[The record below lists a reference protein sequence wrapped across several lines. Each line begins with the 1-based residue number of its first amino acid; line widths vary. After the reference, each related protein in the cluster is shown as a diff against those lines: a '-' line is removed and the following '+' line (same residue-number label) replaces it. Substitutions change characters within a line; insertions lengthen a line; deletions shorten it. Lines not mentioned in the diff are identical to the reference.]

1 MLMLINSIYSEIT
14 LNRLL
19 MILIRSTNMKLFLF
33 RSEWIL
39 ASVIL
44 LLVNA
49 MFNLFLSAR
58 NASIIRKSIL
68 T

>member
-1 MLMLINSIYSEIT
+1 
-14 LNRLL
+14 
-19 MILIRSTNMKLFLF
+19 MKLFLF

>member
-1 MLMLINSIYSEIT
+1 
-14 LNRLL
+14 
-19 MILIRSTNMKLFLF
+19 MKLFLF

-49 MFNLFLSAR
+49 MFNLFLSTT
-58 NASIIRKSIL
+58 NASIIRKSL
-68 T
+68 LV